1 MAGRTDRNHVG
12 EVMEFSPSAINMF
25 LTCPHKYG
33 LRYGYITGTPIKTPP
48 SGGITVGTAVHEGIH
63 VNYTEKMSSGKDAA
77 LSVVQD
83 ATAAKFDG
91 EAEQTVFEE
100 FEDKNDL
107 QKEAVKLATMYRIKH
122 APEIY
127 PKAVEQKYTST
138 FQSPFDGSDIT
149 LIGFLDLYDQNSKI
163 HDTKTTLRKGKMNDR
178 YMRQVRTYQ
187 TLLEANGEPVSELVV
202 DFVEK
207 GNREVSQLPVPKLS
221 EAGKEALQHTVAEID
236 RAVKNKVFVPN
247 TGHYLCHKIYCP
259 FWGKQC
265 QYGPLGH

>member
-1 MAGRTDRNHVG
+1 
-12 EVMEFSPSAINMF
+12 MEFSPSAINMF
-25 LTCPHKYG
+25 LTCAHKYG

-91 EAEQTVFEE
+91 EMEQTQFEE
-100 FEDKNDL
+100 FEKPAEL
-107 QKEAVKLATMYRIKH
+107 QMEAVKLATMYRLQH

-127 PKAVEQKYTST
+127 PKAVEEKYTMT

-149 LIGFLDLYDQNSKI
+149 LMGYLDLYDQDARI

-178 YMRQVRTYQ
+178 YQRQVRTYQ
-187 TLLEANGEPVSELVV
+187 TLLEANGHPVESLVV

-207 GNREVSQLPVPKLS
+207 GNKNVSQLPVQKLS
-221 EAGKEALQHTVAEID
+221 AVGKEALQHTVAEID
-236 RAVKNKVFVPN
+236 LAVKNRVFVPN
-247 TGHYLCHKIYCP
+247 TGHYLCHATYCAY
-259 FWGKQC
+259 WGTHC
-265 QYGPLGH
+265 QYGPLAH